1 MPDPTEA
8 SAALSAVAPTS
19 SEMAVLPAKE
29 VHVLL
34 HPHVRVSRNVRAQ
47 WLLTH
52 YHPTCPVR
60 YLANLLYARLI
71 Y

>member
-1 MPDPTEA
+1 MSNPTEDEL
-8 SAALSAVAPTS
+8 SDAALATAVASSTS
-19 SEMAVLPAKE
+19 SDMPVLPAKE

-60 YLANLLYARLI
+60 
-71 Y
+71 

>member
-1 MPDPTEA
+1 MPNSTEA
-8 SAALSAVAPTS
+8 AALSAAAAPTS
-19 SEMAVLPAKE
+19 SEMVVLPAKE

-52 YHPTCPVR
+52 YHPSCPVR
-60 YLANLLYARLI
+60 
-71 Y
+71 